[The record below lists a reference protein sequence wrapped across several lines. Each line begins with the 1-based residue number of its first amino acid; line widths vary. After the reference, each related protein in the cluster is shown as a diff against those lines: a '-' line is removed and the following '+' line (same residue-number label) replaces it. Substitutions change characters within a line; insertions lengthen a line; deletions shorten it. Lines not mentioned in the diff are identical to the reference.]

1 MHGAESSVHFSETA
15 TRPGKEHYKKIM
27 TKQHT
32 KLKKKAKQEEF
43 LIIPIISIIIII
55 INTFLVIFFKA
66 SVISSE
72 SV

>member
-1 MHGAESSVHFSETA
+1 MYGAESSVHFSETA

-27 TKQHT
+27 TAQHT
-32 KLKKKAKQEEF
+32 KLKKKEKQEEF
-43 LIIPIISIIIII
+43 LIIPVISFII
-55 INTFLVIFFKA
+55 INTFLIIFFKA

>member
-1 MHGAESSVHFSETA
+1 MYGAESSVHFSETA

-27 TKQHT
+27 TAQHT
-32 KLKKKAKQEEF
+32 KLEKKEKQEEF
-43 LIIPIISIIIII
+43 LIIPVISFII
-55 INTFLVIFFKA
+55 INTFLIIFFKA